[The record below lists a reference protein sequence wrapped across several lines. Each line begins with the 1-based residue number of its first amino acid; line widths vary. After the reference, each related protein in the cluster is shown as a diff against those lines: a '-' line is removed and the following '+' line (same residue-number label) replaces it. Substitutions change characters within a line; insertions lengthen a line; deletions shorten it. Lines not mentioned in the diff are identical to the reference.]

1 MKKRL
6 NFKWF
11 SIILSLI
18 VMFLVSLL
26 GLKVIARENVL
37 GNTTHYIG
45 YTDADKYQGNNGDF
59 AFYIKKEND
68 EDDDKFPEVVFCF
81 NANLH
86 APKKSS
92 QGGTIYERQEIITN
106 DELKVHAKNIRN
118 DSELQTK
125 IKSIIQAYKD
135 KTYKSDLSDSTY
147 RRLTQLAVWYYTDSY
162 ELSSNNLLNSKHLSD
177 EEKNVYEK
185 LKAATGGDNI
195 SLHMYKSLDS
205 NYQNLLGTD
214 LTDKEI
220 DDSGT
225 EITLIKKDK
234 TTKKF
239 LAGAQIDIVKGSGYT
254 PIYRTIYTT
263 GDEKK
268 LAKITLQDGEYR
280 VMEKNAPVG
289 YKNSPEN
296 SDGKV
301 IKIENGKLYLRGN
314 LNTTNYQ
321 FDYTEVKNLSL
332 EFENEK
338 DVAAR
343 TELTVNKYWIGQTSE
358 KQAKIQLYKNGKKY
372 NGSNEKYKDPVVLTE
387 NTYKFENLE
396 VYDSGEK
403 ERNQYTVKEVDENGD
418 TISSGETISLEGK
431 NYNVEII
438 SNSEKMIT
446 INNRYTEPIAKDLY
460 FSKVNVGGKE
470 IAGAQ
475 IEIQQNG
482 RKIVGWTSESGKS
495 HAIPLAPGEYVFHE
509 VTAPTGYKVVTDITF
524 TVDKDGNVA
533 VVKDTT
539 TGTKTVVEGNKLVI
553 TDEIVTHS
561 VEISKQNIAG
571 ENLANAKVT
580 VTDKSGNVVTDVNGT
595 KVEQFVTTKDN
606 LKLQLPAGE
615 YTFVEDA
622 APAGYDVVS
631 TFKFTVDT
639 NGKVT
644 TTSTDAKTNGSVLTV
659 VDQATKY
666 PVEISKQNI
675 AGENLA
681 NAKVTVTDKSGNV
694 VTDVNGTKVEQ
705 FVTTKD
711 NLKLQLPAGEYTFVE
726 DAAPAGYDVV
736 STFKFT
742 VDTNGKVTTTS
753 TDAKTNGSVLTVVDQ
768 ATKVVP
774 KEFKVAISKVGLGG
788 VELAGAD
795 VTVTKDGQEVDRWTS
810 TTTSHELTLTEGTY
824 VFHEISAPNGYKV
837 VTDITF
843 TVDKDGNVAVV
854 KDTTTGTKT
863 VVEGNKLVITDET
876 TAHDVLFSKTDLG
889 GSEIAGAQIEIR
901 DTANNLVASWTSEA
915 GVTKQVSLNEGTY
928 TFNEVVAPDGFVKV
942 TAITFTV
949 SADGQVYVVHS
960 DQNKVTSSRN
970 RLTVIDDAVAKPI
983 ETPKGS
989 LTVQKVDAT
998 SNAVLQGAVFSV
1010 VGNITETTSTVD
1022 SSKVDAALAAKQEEI
1037 AQLQAKLAELE
1048 ETAKATD
1055 PGDAAAVEANRLA
1068 IENAQKALDTANNSY
1083 SALLIEK
1090 ANLKPTVTS
1099 KTVTKDFGT
1108 VTTDANGVAS
1118 LTELPDG
1125 EYSITE
1131 TQAPA
1136 GYDLDSTPHVVTIKD
1151 GQASVASNTLVVT
1164 NSKIVTPTPQF
1175 DITIRKV
1182 DLGGSELAGAQIQVK
1197 QGDTVISEWTSTGQA
1212 QVVSLKPGT
1221 YTFHE
1226 VAAPNGYKVVTDIT
1240 FSVDETGQV
1249 AILSARADE
1258 AKVAANEL
1266 IVTDQKVQQPQEAQT
1281 QTPKTNNN
1289 KFKEDDT
1296 SKGSSSATEVVG
1308 NSGSNKVLPATN
1320 STDLKGVVIAGF
1332 AFLIAGFVLAFF
1344 GKKKKA

>member
-1 MKKRL
+1 MKRKL
-6 NFKWF
+6 SKQF
-11 SIILSLI
+11 SAYLSLLI
-18 VMFLVSLL
+18 LLL
-26 GLKVIARENVL
+26 GQFWGLSSVKTFADTVDSKR
-37 GNTTHYIG
+37 YIG
-45 YTDADKYQGNNGDF
+45 WTITTGETPASFDESIYVSPQGSHAGDLADAIVAY
-59 AFYIKKEND
+59 
-68 EDDDKFPEVVFCF
+68 CF
-81 NANLH
+81 NYTYATP
-86 APKKSS
+86 PK
-92 QGGTIYERQEIITN
+92 
-106 DELKVHAKNIRN
+106 
-118 DSELQTK
+118 
-125 IKSIIQAYKD
+125 
-135 KTYKSDLSDSTY
+135 SDSTTNY
-147 RRLTQLAVWYYTDSY
+147 PIYEKETGTAESFGQYATSKRITNEELYKAVLKVMYNGFPNNAASLQGAISDARFRAVTQYAVWHFTDNY
-162 ELSSNNLLNSKHLSD
+162 DATTILSSD
-177 EEKNVYEK
+177 ELELYNTLIGNKAGAKNVPED
-185 LKAATGGDNI
+185 AT
-195 SLHMYKSLDS
+195 LDIYRNTMEVHAS
-205 NYQNLLGTD
+205 TAQGASKPEYQNLLSSRFVNKVTGEELKITPSIDIYAKKVWENANSIVKKPDVSFRLKNKATDAQVGEILTVSTSESTEESNVVKWENIPGKHSDYIVEEVSVPEGYTSSGRGSGKGTLENPFVITNKKQSD
-214 LTDKEI
+214 IPAYVQSISVTKVWKGEKADTSKRPDVYFTIFQVKNGIETILTADKLPTPKGFENPKKLTSLAPVTWRNLYAPGIDKDTNEPISYIVKETDK
-220 DDSGT
+220 
-225 EITLIKKDK
+225 
-234 TTKKF
+234 
-239 LAGAQIDIVKGSGYT
+239 
-254 PIYRTIYTT
+254 
-263 GDEKK
+263 
-268 LAKITLQDGEYR
+268 DG
-280 VMEKNAPVG
+280 N
-289 YKNSPEN
+289 
-296 SDGKV
+296 
-301 IKIENGKLYLRGN
+301 
-314 LNTTNYQ
+314 
-321 FDYTEVKNLSL
+321 
-332 EFENEK
+332 
-338 DVAAR
+338 
-343 TELTVNKYWIGQTSE
+343 
-358 KQAKIQLYKNGKKY
+358 
-372 NGSNEKYKDPVVLTE
+372 VLTSPNYE
-387 NTYKFENLE
+387 VSSTVIGANTANHSYTFTNTFKE
-396 VYDSGEK
+396 EK
-403 ERNQYTVKEVDENGD
+403 TNSKE
-418 TISSGETISLEGK
+418 I
-431 NYNVEII
+431 EI
-438 SNSEKMIT
+438 
-446 INNRYTEPIAKDLY
+446 
-460 FSKVNVGGKE
+460 SKVNLGGEELEGAKIRISKDGKE
-470 IAGAQ
+470 V
-475 IEIQQNG
+475 ES
-482 RKIVGWTSESGKS
+482 WTSTKTAKS
-495 HAIPLAPGEYVFHE
+495 LKLEAGEYVFHE
-509 VTAPTGYKVVTDITF
+509 ISAPAGYKVVTDITF
-524 TVDKDGNVA
+524 TVDKDGNVT
-533 VVKDTT
+533 VTNDTT

-553 TDEIVTHS
+553 TDETIAHS

-639 NGKVT
+639 NG
-644 TTSTDAKTNGSVLTV
+644 TV
-659 VDQATKY
+659 R
-666 PVEISKQNI
+666 
-675 AGENLA
+675 
-681 NAKVTVTDKSGNV
+681 
-694 VTDVNGTKVEQ
+694 
-705 FVTTKD
+705 
-711 NLKLQLPAGEYTFVE
+711 
-726 DAAPAGYDVV
+726 
-736 STFKFT
+736 
-742 VDTNGKVTTTS
+742 TTS

-824 VFHEISAPNGYKV
+824 VFHEISAPAGYKV

-843 TVDKDGNVAVV
+843 TVDKDGNVTVTN
-854 KDTTTGTKT
+854 DTTTGTKT

-889 GSEIAGAQIEIR
+889 GSEIAGARIEIR
-901 DTANNLVASWTSEA
+901 DTENNLVTSWTSEA
-915 GVTKQVSLNEGTY
+915 GVTKQVSLNEGAY
-928 TFNEVVAPDGFVKV
+928 TFNEVVAPAGFVKV

-949 SADGQVYVVHS
+949 STDGQVYVVHS
-960 DQNKVTSSRN
+960 DQNKVTSSKN
-970 RLTVIDDAVAKPI
+970 HLTVIDDAVAKPI

-1022 SSKVDAALAAKQEEI
+1022 SSKVDATLAAKQEEI

-1055 PGDAAAVEANRLA
+1055 PADSVAVEANRLA
-1068 IENAQKALDTANNSY
+1068 IENAQKALDAANNSY

-1090 ANLKPTVTS
+1090 TNLKPTVTS

-1131 TQAPA
+1131 TKAPA
-1136 GYDLDSTPHVVTIKD
+1136 GYDLDSKPHVVTIKD
-1151 GQASVASNTLVVT
+1151 GQASVTSNTLVVT
-1164 NSKIVTPTPQF
+1164 NSKTVIPTPQF

-1182 DLGGSELAGAQIQVK
+1182 DLAGSELAGAQIQVK
-1197 QGDTVISEWTSTGQA
+1197 QGDTVISEWTSTGQG

-1266 IVTDQKVQQPQEAQT
+1266 IVTDQKVQQPQETQP

-1289 KFKEDDT
+1289 KFKGDDT

-1308 NSGSNKVLPATN
+1308 NSESNKVLPATN

-1332 AFLIAGFVLAFF
+1332 GFLIAGFVLAFF

>member
-1 MKKRL
+1 M
-6 NFKWF
+6 
-11 SIILSLI
+11 
-18 VMFLVSLL
+18 
-26 GLKVIARENVL
+26 
-37 GNTTHYIG
+37 
-45 YTDADKYQGNNGDF
+45 
-59 AFYIKKEND
+59 
-68 EDDDKFPEVVFCF
+68 
-81 NANLH
+81 
-86 APKKSS
+86 
-92 QGGTIYERQEIITN
+92 
-106 DELKVHAKNIRN
+106 
-118 DSELQTK
+118 
-125 IKSIIQAYKD
+125 
-135 KTYKSDLSDSTY
+135 
-147 RRLTQLAVWYYTDSY
+147 
-162 ELSSNNLLNSKHLSD
+162 
-177 EEKNVYEK
+177 
-185 LKAATGGDNI
+185 
-195 SLHMYKSLDS
+195 
-205 NYQNLLGTD
+205 
-214 LTDKEI
+214 
-220 DDSGT
+220 
-225 EITLIKKDK
+225 
-234 TTKKF
+234 
-239 LAGAQIDIVKGSGYT
+239 
-254 PIYRTIYTT
+254 
-263 GDEKK
+263 
-268 LAKITLQDGEYR
+268 
-280 VMEKNAPVG
+280 
-289 YKNSPEN
+289 
-296 SDGKV
+296 
-301 IKIENGKLYLRGN
+301 
-314 LNTTNYQ
+314 
-321 FDYTEVKNLSL
+321 
-332 EFENEK
+332 
-338 DVAAR
+338 AAR

-509 VTAPTGYKVVTDITF
+509 VTAPT
-524 TVDKDGNVA
+524 
-533 VVKDTT
+533 
-539 TGTKTVVEGNKLVI
+539 
-553 TDEIVTHS
+553 
-561 VEISKQNIAG
+561 
-571 ENLANAKVT
+571 
-580 VTDKSGNVVTDVNGT
+580 
-595 KVEQFVTTKDN
+595 
-606 LKLQLPAGE
+606 
-615 YTFVEDA
+615 
-622 APAGYDVVS
+622 
-631 TFKFTVDT
+631 
-639 NGKVT
+639 
-644 TTSTDAKTNGSVLTV
+644 
-659 VDQATKY
+659 
-666 PVEISKQNI
+666 
-675 AGENLA
+675 
-681 NAKVTVTDKSGNV
+681 
-694 VTDVNGTKVEQ
+694 
-705 FVTTKD
+705 
-711 NLKLQLPAGEYTFVE
+711 
-726 DAAPAGYDVV
+726 
-736 STFKFT
+736 
-742 VDTNGKVTTTS
+742 
-753 TDAKTNGSVLTVVDQ
+753 
-768 ATKVVP
+768 
-774 KEFKVAISKVGLGG
+774 
-788 VELAGAD
+788 
-795 VTVTKDGQEVDRWTS
+795 
-810 TTTSHELTLTEGTY
+810 
-824 VFHEISAPNGYKV
+824 GYKV

>member
-615 YTFVEDA
+615 YTFVE
-622 APAGYDVVS
+622 
-631 TFKFTVDT
+631 
-639 NGKVT
+639 N
-644 TTSTDAKTNGSVLTV
+644 
-659 VDQATKY
+659 
-666 PVEISKQNI
+666 
-675 AGENLA
+675 
-681 NAKVTVTDKSGNV
+681 
-694 VTDVNGTKVEQ
+694 
-705 FVTTKD
+705 
-711 NLKLQLPAGEYTFVE
+711 
-726 DAAPAGYDVV
+726 AAPAGYDVV

>member
-1 MKKRL
+1 MKRKL
-6 NFKWF
+6 SKQF
-11 SIILSLI
+11 SAYLSLLI
-18 VMFLVSLL
+18 LLL
-26 GLKVIARENVL
+26 GQFWGLSSVKTFADTVDSKR
-37 GNTTHYIG
+37 YIG
-45 YTDADKYQGNNGDF
+45 WTITTGETPASFDESIYVSPQGSHAGDLADAIVAY
-59 AFYIKKEND
+59 
-68 EDDDKFPEVVFCF
+68 CF
-81 NANLH
+81 NYTYATP
-86 APKKSS
+86 PK
-92 QGGTIYERQEIITN
+92 
-106 DELKVHAKNIRN
+106 
-118 DSELQTK
+118 
-125 IKSIIQAYKD
+125 
-135 KTYKSDLSDSTY
+135 SDSTTNY
-147 RRLTQLAVWYYTDSY
+147 PIYEKETGTAESFGQYATSKRITNEELYKAVLKVMYNGFPNNAASLQGAISDARFRAVTQYAVWHFTDNY
-162 ELSSNNLLNSKHLSD
+162 DATTILSSD
-177 EEKNVYEK
+177 ELELYNTLIGNKAGAKNVPED
-185 LKAATGGDNI
+185 AT
-195 SLHMYKSLDS
+195 LDIYRNTMEVHAS
-205 NYQNLLGTD
+205 TAQGASKPEYQNLLSSRFVNKVTGEELKITPSIDIYAKKVWENANSIVKKPDVSFRLKNKATDAQVGEILTVSTSESTEESNVVKWENIPGKHSDYIVEEVSVPEGYTSSGRGSGKGTLENPFVITNKKQSD
-214 LTDKEI
+214 IPAYVQSISVTKVWKGEKADTSKRPDVYFTIFQVKNGIETILTADKLPTPKGFENPKKLTSLAPVTWRNLYAPGIDKDTNEPISYIVKETDK
-220 DDSGT
+220 
-225 EITLIKKDK
+225 
-234 TTKKF
+234 
-239 LAGAQIDIVKGSGYT
+239 
-254 PIYRTIYTT
+254 
-263 GDEKK
+263 
-268 LAKITLQDGEYR
+268 DG
-280 VMEKNAPVG
+280 N
-289 YKNSPEN
+289 
-296 SDGKV
+296 
-301 IKIENGKLYLRGN
+301 
-314 LNTTNYQ
+314 
-321 FDYTEVKNLSL
+321 
-332 EFENEK
+332 
-338 DVAAR
+338 
-343 TELTVNKYWIGQTSE
+343 
-358 KQAKIQLYKNGKKY
+358 
-372 NGSNEKYKDPVVLTE
+372 VLTSPNYE
-387 NTYKFENLE
+387 VSSTVIGANTANHSYTFTNTFKE
-396 VYDSGEK
+396 EK
-403 ERNQYTVKEVDENGD
+403 TNSKE
-418 TISSGETISLEGK
+418 I
-431 NYNVEII
+431 EI
-438 SNSEKMIT
+438 
-446 INNRYTEPIAKDLY
+446 
-460 FSKVNVGGKE
+460 SKVNLGGEELEGAKIRISKDGKE
-470 IAGAQ
+470 V
-475 IEIQQNG
+475 ES
-482 RKIVGWTSESGKS
+482 WTSTKTAKS
-495 HAIPLAPGEYVFHE
+495 LKLEAGEYVFHE
-509 VTAPTGYKVVTDITF
+509 ISAPARYKVVTDITF
-524 TVDKDGNVA
+524 TVDKDGNVT
-533 VVKDTT
+533 VTNDTT

-553 TDEIVTHS
+553 TDETTAHS

-639 NGKVT
+639 NGT
-644 TTSTDAKTNGSVLTV
+644 
-659 VDQATKY
+659 
-666 PVEISKQNI
+666 
-675 AGENLA
+675 
-681 NAKVTVTDKSGNV
+681 
-694 VTDVNGTKVEQ
+694 
-705 FVTTKD
+705 
-711 NLKLQLPAGEYTFVE
+711 
-726 DAAPAGYDVV
+726 
-736 STFKFT
+736 
-742 VDTNGKVTTTS
+742 VTTTS

-824 VFHEISAPNGYKV
+824 VFHEISAPAGYKV

-843 TVDKDGNVAVV
+843 TVDKDGNVTVTN
-854 KDTTTGTKT
+854 DTTTGTKT

-889 GSEIAGAQIEIR
+889 GSEIAGARIEIR
-901 DTANNLVASWTSEA
+901 DTENNLVTSWTSEA
-915 GVTKQVSLNEGTY
+915 GVTKQVSLNEGAY
-928 TFNEVVAPDGFVKV
+928 TFNEVVAPAGFVKV

-949 SADGQVYVVHS
+949 STDGQVYVVHS
-960 DQNKVTSSRN
+960 DQNKVTSSKN
-970 RLTVIDDAVAKPI
+970 HLTVIDDAVAKPI

-1022 SSKVDAALAAKQEEI
+1022 SSKVDATLAAKQEEI

-1055 PGDAAAVEANRLA
+1055 PADSVAVEANRLA
-1068 IENAQKALDTANNSY
+1068 IENAQKALDAANNSY

-1090 ANLKPTVTS
+1090 TNLKPTVTS

-1131 TQAPA
+1131 TKAPA
-1136 GYDLDSTPHVVTIKD
+1136 GYDLDSKPHVVTIKD
-1151 GQASVASNTLVVT
+1151 GQASVTSNTLVVT
-1164 NSKIVTPTPQF
+1164 NSKTVIPTPQF

-1182 DLGGSELAGAQIQVK
+1182 DLAGSELAGAQIQVK
-1197 QGDTVISEWTSTGQA
+1197 QGDTVISEWTSTGQG

-1266 IVTDQKVQQPQEAQT
+1266 IVTDQKVQQPQETQP

-1289 KFKEDDT
+1289 KFKGDDT

-1308 NSGSNKVLPATN
+1308 NSESNKVLPATN

-1332 AFLIAGFVLAFF
+1332 GFLIAGFVLAFF

>member
-1 MKKRL
+1 MKRKL
-6 NFKWF
+6 SKQF
-11 SIILSLI
+11 SAYLSLLI
-18 VMFLVSLL
+18 LLL
-26 GLKVIARENVL
+26 GQFWGLSSVKTFADTVDSKR
-37 GNTTHYIG
+37 YIG
-45 YTDADKYQGNNGDF
+45 WTITTGETPASFDESIYVSPQGSHAGDLADAIVAY
-59 AFYIKKEND
+59 
-68 EDDDKFPEVVFCF
+68 CF
-81 NANLH
+81 NYTYATP
-86 APKKSS
+86 PK
-92 QGGTIYERQEIITN
+92 
-106 DELKVHAKNIRN
+106 
-118 DSELQTK
+118 
-125 IKSIIQAYKD
+125 
-135 KTYKSDLSDSTY
+135 SDSTTNY
-147 RRLTQLAVWYYTDSY
+147 PIYEKETGTAESFGQYATSKRITNEELYKAVLKVMYNGFPNNAASLQGAISDARFRAVTQYAVWHFTDNY
-162 ELSSNNLLNSKHLSD
+162 DATTILSSD
-177 EEKNVYEK
+177 ELELYNTLIGNKAGAKNVPED
-185 LKAATGGDNI
+185 AT
-195 SLHMYKSLDS
+195 LDIYRNTMEVHAS
-205 NYQNLLGTD
+205 TAQGASKPEYQNLLSSRFVNKVTGEELKITPSIDIYAKKVWENANSIVKKPDVSFRLKNKATDAQVGEILTVSTSESTEESNVVKWENIPGKHSDYIVEEVSVPEGYTSSGRGSGKGTLENPFVITNKKQSD
-214 LTDKEI
+214 IPAYVQSISVTKVWKGEKADTSKRPDVYFTIFQVKNGIETILTADKLPTPKGFENPKKLTSLAPVTWRNLYAPGIDKDTNEPISYIVKETDK
-220 DDSGT
+220 
-225 EITLIKKDK
+225 
-234 TTKKF
+234 
-239 LAGAQIDIVKGSGYT
+239 
-254 PIYRTIYTT
+254 
-263 GDEKK
+263 
-268 LAKITLQDGEYR
+268 DG
-280 VMEKNAPVG
+280 N
-289 YKNSPEN
+289 
-296 SDGKV
+296 
-301 IKIENGKLYLRGN
+301 
-314 LNTTNYQ
+314 
-321 FDYTEVKNLSL
+321 
-332 EFENEK
+332 
-338 DVAAR
+338 
-343 TELTVNKYWIGQTSE
+343 
-358 KQAKIQLYKNGKKY
+358 
-372 NGSNEKYKDPVVLTE
+372 VLTSPNYE
-387 NTYKFENLE
+387 VSSTVIGANTANHSYTFTNTFKE
-396 VYDSGEK
+396 EK
-403 ERNQYTVKEVDENGD
+403 TNSKE
-418 TISSGETISLEGK
+418 I
-431 NYNVEII
+431 EI
-438 SNSEKMIT
+438 
-446 INNRYTEPIAKDLY
+446 
-460 FSKVNVGGKE
+460 SKVNLGGEELEGAKIRISKDGKE
-470 IAGAQ
+470 V
-475 IEIQQNG
+475 ES
-482 RKIVGWTSESGKS
+482 WTSTKTAKS
-495 HAIPLAPGEYVFHE
+495 LKLEAGEYVFHE
-509 VTAPTGYKVVTDITF
+509 ISAPARYKVVTDITF
-524 TVDKDGNVA
+524 TVDKDGNVT
-533 VVKDTT
+533 VTNDTT

-553 TDEIVTHS
+553 TDETITHS

-639 NGKVT
+639 NGT
-644 TTSTDAKTNGSVLTV
+644 
-659 VDQATKY
+659 
-666 PVEISKQNI
+666 
-675 AGENLA
+675 
-681 NAKVTVTDKSGNV
+681 
-694 VTDVNGTKVEQ
+694 
-705 FVTTKD
+705 
-711 NLKLQLPAGEYTFVE
+711 
-726 DAAPAGYDVV
+726 
-736 STFKFT
+736 
-742 VDTNGKVTTTS
+742 VTTTS

-824 VFHEISAPNGYKV
+824 VFHEISAPAGYKV

-843 TVDKDGNVAVV
+843 TVDKDGNVTVTN
-854 KDTTTGTKT
+854 DTTTGTKT

-889 GSEIAGAQIEIR
+889 GSEIAGARIEIR
-901 DTANNLVASWTSEA
+901 DTENNLVTSWTSEA
-915 GVTKQVSLNEGTY
+915 GVTKQVSLNEGAY
-928 TFNEVVAPDGFVKV
+928 TFNEVVAPAGFVKV

-949 SADGQVYVVHS
+949 STDGQVYVVHS
-960 DQNKVTSSRN
+960 DQNKVTSSKN
-970 RLTVIDDAVAKPI
+970 HLTVIDDAVAKPI

-1022 SSKVDAALAAKQEEI
+1022 SSKVDATLAAKQEEI

-1055 PGDAAAVEANRLA
+1055 PADSVAVEANRLA
-1068 IENAQKALDTANNSY
+1068 IENAQKALDAANNSY

-1090 ANLKPTVTS
+1090 TNLKPTVTS

-1131 TQAPA
+1131 TKAPA
-1136 GYDLDSTPHVVTIKD
+1136 GYDLDSKPHVVTIKD
-1151 GQASVASNTLVVT
+1151 GQASVTSNTLVVT
-1164 NSKIVTPTPQF
+1164 NSKTVIPTPQF

-1182 DLGGSELAGAQIQVK
+1182 DLAGSELAGAQIQVK
-1197 QGDTVISEWTSTGQA
+1197 QGDTVISEWTSTGQG

-1266 IVTDQKVQQPQEAQT
+1266 IVTDQKVQQPQETQP

-1289 KFKEDDT
+1289 KFKGDDT

-1308 NSGSNKVLPATN
+1308 NSESNKVLPATN

-1332 AFLIAGFVLAFF
+1332 GFLIAGFVLAFF

>member
-1 MKKRL
+1 MKRKL
-6 NFKWF
+6 SKQF
-11 SIILSLI
+11 SAYLSLLI
-18 VMFLVSLL
+18 LLL
-26 GLKVIARENVL
+26 GQFWGLSSVKTFADTVDSKR
-37 GNTTHYIG
+37 YIG
-45 YTDADKYQGNNGDF
+45 WTITTGETPASFDESIYVSPQGSHAGDLADAIVAY
-59 AFYIKKEND
+59 
-68 EDDDKFPEVVFCF
+68 CF
-81 NANLH
+81 NYTYATP
-86 APKKSS
+86 PK
-92 QGGTIYERQEIITN
+92 
-106 DELKVHAKNIRN
+106 
-118 DSELQTK
+118 
-125 IKSIIQAYKD
+125 
-135 KTYKSDLSDSTY
+135 SDSTTNY
-147 RRLTQLAVWYYTDSY
+147 PIYEKETGTAESFGQYATSKRITNEELYKAVLKVMYNGFPNNAASLQGAISDARFRAVTQYAVWHFTDNY
-162 ELSSNNLLNSKHLSD
+162 DATTILSSD
-177 EEKNVYEK
+177 ELELYNTLIGNKAGAKNVPED
-185 LKAATGGDNI
+185 AT
-195 SLHMYKSLDS
+195 LDIYRNTMEVHAS
-205 NYQNLLGTD
+205 TAQGASKPEYQNLLSSRFVNKVTGEELKITPSIDIYAKKVWENANSIVKKPDVSFRLKNKATDAQVGEILTVSTSESTEESNVVKWENIPGKHSDYIVEEVSVPEGYTSSGRGSGKGTLENPFVITNKKQSD
-214 LTDKEI
+214 IPAYVQSISVTKVWKGEKADTSKRPDVYFTIFQVKNGIETILTADKLPTPKGFENPKKLTSLAPVTWRNLYAPGIDKDTNEPISYIVKETDK
-220 DDSGT
+220 
-225 EITLIKKDK
+225 
-234 TTKKF
+234 
-239 LAGAQIDIVKGSGYT
+239 
-254 PIYRTIYTT
+254 
-263 GDEKK
+263 
-268 LAKITLQDGEYR
+268 DG
-280 VMEKNAPVG
+280 N
-289 YKNSPEN
+289 
-296 SDGKV
+296 
-301 IKIENGKLYLRGN
+301 
-314 LNTTNYQ
+314 
-321 FDYTEVKNLSL
+321 
-332 EFENEK
+332 
-338 DVAAR
+338 
-343 TELTVNKYWIGQTSE
+343 
-358 KQAKIQLYKNGKKY
+358 
-372 NGSNEKYKDPVVLTE
+372 VLTSPNYE
-387 NTYKFENLE
+387 VSSTVIGANTANHSYTFTNTFKE
-396 VYDSGEK
+396 EK
-403 ERNQYTVKEVDENGD
+403 TNSKE
-418 TISSGETISLEGK
+418 I
-431 NYNVEII
+431 EI
-438 SNSEKMIT
+438 
-446 INNRYTEPIAKDLY
+446 
-460 FSKVNVGGKE
+460 SKVNLGGEELEGAKIRISKDGKE
-470 IAGAQ
+470 V
-475 IEIQQNG
+475 ES
-482 RKIVGWTSESGKS
+482 WTSTKTAKS
-495 HAIPLAPGEYVFHE
+495 LKLEAGEYVFHE
-509 VTAPTGYKVVTDITF
+509 ISAPAGYKVVTDITF
-524 TVDKDGNVA
+524 TVDKDGNVT
-533 VVKDTT
+533 VTNDTT

-553 TDEIVTHS
+553 TDETITHS

-639 NGKVT
+639 NG
-644 TTSTDAKTNGSVLTV
+644 TV
-659 VDQATKY
+659 R
-666 PVEISKQNI
+666 
-675 AGENLA
+675 
-681 NAKVTVTDKSGNV
+681 
-694 VTDVNGTKVEQ
+694 
-705 FVTTKD
+705 
-711 NLKLQLPAGEYTFVE
+711 
-726 DAAPAGYDVV
+726 
-736 STFKFT
+736 
-742 VDTNGKVTTTS
+742 TTS

-824 VFHEISAPNGYKV
+824 VFHEISAPAGYKV

-843 TVDKDGNVAVV
+843 TVDKDGNVTVTN
-854 KDTTTGTKT
+854 DTTTGTKT

-889 GSEIAGAQIEIR
+889 GSEIAGARIEIR
-901 DTANNLVASWTSEA
+901 DTENNLVTSWTSEA
-915 GVTKQVSLNEGTY
+915 GVTKQVSLNEGAY
-928 TFNEVVAPDGFVKV
+928 TFNEVVAPAGFVKV

-949 SADGQVYVVHS
+949 STDGQVYVVHS
-960 DQNKVTSSRN
+960 DQNKVTSSKN
-970 RLTVIDDAVAKPI
+970 HLTVIDDAVAKPI

-1022 SSKVDAALAAKQEEI
+1022 SSKVDATLAAKQEEI

-1055 PGDAAAVEANRLA
+1055 PADSVAVEANRLA
-1068 IENAQKALDTANNSY
+1068 IENAQKALDAANNSY

-1090 ANLKPTVTS
+1090 TNLKPTVTS

-1131 TQAPA
+1131 TKAPA
-1136 GYDLDSTPHVVTIKD
+1136 GYDLDSKPHVVTIKD
-1151 GQASVASNTLVVT
+1151 GQASVTSNTLVVT
-1164 NSKIVTPTPQF
+1164 NSKTVIPTPQF

-1182 DLGGSELAGAQIQVK
+1182 DLAGSELAGAQIQVK
-1197 QGDTVISEWTSTGQA
+1197 QGDTVISEWTSTGQG

-1266 IVTDQKVQQPQEAQT
+1266 IVTDQKVQQPQETQP

-1289 KFKEDDT
+1289 KFKGDDT

-1308 NSGSNKVLPATN
+1308 NSESNKVLPATN

-1332 AFLIAGFVLAFF
+1332 GFLIAGFVLAFF